1 MDAHLNELYLI
12 VHAVEGLQSGAYALQ
27 RDVWALEL
35 LKPGEFRNEAGYLG
49 LEQDLP
55 ADASATVFFIADLK
69 SALERF
75 GDRGYRAA
83 QLESGTI
90 GGGMSWQPTLKAS
103 AQRG

>member
-1 MDAHLNELYLI
+1 MELPRRTR
-12 VHAVEGLQSGAYALQ
+12 G
-27 RDVWALEL
+27 DEL

-75 GDRGYRAA
+75 GNRGYRAA
-83 QLESGTI
+83 QLEAHFDAIAAGHVAPYSFSTSRAGRCTA
-90 GGGMSWQPTLKAS
+90 AS
-103 AQRG
+103 CWGRYN